1 MSAPVVYLDQNH
13 WITLSRA
20 RVARHKVDPPA
31 ELAAADHFIGLVE
44 SGTIRTPLSTAHLVE
59 TARAGDGPRRRDV
72 AATMLSLHGGW
83 FMADPMTVRQ
93 AEVASGLSRE
103 VAAPASQQVFS
114 QLPGTPF
121 HGYEPH
127 ECKDPSLPQE
137 LQDLVELL
145 AWRES
150 FADVLTGAVDSPD
163 EARAAQAAT
172 ERWSESH
179 NHLTD
184 FLSQNPADRDIRLVA
199 AARTYGDLGV
209 EIAKVAAALELRVD
223 DYSAVLN
230 ADTVLEFFGRLPLLA
245 RIVAVTEQR
254 LRDPRDRW
262 TDHDL
267 LDLFYLS
274 CAAAYADVV
283 VAERK
288 FTHLL
293 RLADKTSPSGAAVVP
308 NLRSLAALL
317 TVQSSKHSEP
327 VTAPS

>member
-20 RVARHKVDPPA
+20 RVARHKVEPPA

-93 AEVASGLSRE
+93 AEVAAGLSRE
-103 VAAPASQQVFS
+103 VAAPTTQQVFS

-127 ECKDPSLPQE
+127 ECKDSSLPLE

-150 FADVLTGAVDSPD
+150 FADVLTGAVDTPD

-184 FLSQNPADRDIRLVA
+184 FLSQNPANRDIRLVA
-199 AARTYGDLGV
+199 AARTYGDVGV
-209 EIAKVAAALELRVD
+209 EIAKVAAALGLGVD

-230 ADTVLEFFGRLPLLA
+230 ADTVLQFFGRLPLP
-245 RIVAVTEQR
+245 RIVAVTEHR
-254 LRDPRDRW
+254 IRDPHDRW
-262 TDHDL
+262 TEHDL

-274 CAAAYADVV
+274 CASAYADVV

-293 RLADKTSPSGAAVVP
+293 RLAERTSPSGATVVP
-308 NLRSLAALL
+308 NLRSLTAVLAEPR
-317 TVQSSKHSEP
+317 QSSQGER
-327 VTAPS
+327 VTGPS